1 MQRSRYAPL
10 ILILALVVCTI
21 PAAAFVVSVYEEGT
35 GNVTLIPDAMVFVNT
50 AIAGKTG
57 TDGTLTLTVPGTERF
72 DLSVRKAGYEDWT
85 DSFGQSEESALV
97 QLNRKHVNLVI
108 SLYDADTLDPIFG
121 GSTIATG
128 ENNTISAL
136 TNENGTAIL
145 GLQAGGTYKIDLTAP
160 RYRPQVAHIE
170 LAMIG
175 KDLQYFMLRD
185 DRFSV
190 LVKDGSGSPVS
201 GASVYLEENLRGITD
216 ENGAITLT
224 LDRNKVYNLKVTKE
238 GFREFRGQQMVGEN
252 EAITTVILG
261 NELLNPL
268 LTVKDESGSALSGT
282 EILLNGRSA
291 GKTDQN
297 GSLRLNDLNAGEE
310 YTISASAAGHLSQT
324 QTFSPSKSGEGVLIT
339 LPSEKTGFTVFA
351 EDQEQ
356 RVLPA
361 AEILING
368 NSTGFTDE
376 YGKVSTQLKFSTPYN
391 ITAVKNGYRSASI
404 LQTINPGSPAGMV
417 TLTLI
422 KETDTFPAIVILV
435 GGIGIVV
442 AVVLAAVLLSSRRK
456 VHTNRPRK
464 GR

>member
-1 MQRSRYAPL
+1 MQKSRYAPL
-10 ILILALVVCTI
+10 ILILAMVAITV
-21 PAAAFVVSVYEEGT
+21 PASAFVVSVYEEGT
-35 GNVTLIPDAMVFVNT
+35 GNVTLIPDAMVFVNS

-72 DLSVRKAGYEDWT
+72 DLSVRKAGYDDWT
-85 DSFGQSEESALV
+85 GSFGQSEESALV
-97 QLNRKHVNLVI
+97 QLNKKHVNLVV

-121 GSTIATG
+121 GSATASG
-128 ENNTISAL
+128 ENNTISSL
-136 TNENGTAIL
+136 TNENGTAVL
-145 GLQAGGTYKIDLTAP
+145 GLQAGGTYSLDLSAP
-160 RYRPQVAHIE
+160 RYRPQTVRIE

-175 KDLQYFMLRD
+175 KDVQYFMLRD

-190 LVKDGSGSPVS
+190 LVKDGYGHPVP

-238 GFREFRGQQMVGEN
+238 GFREYRGQQMVGEN
-252 EAITTVILG
+252 EALTTVMLG
-261 NELLNPL
+261 YELLHPFVK
-268 LTVKDESGSALSGT
+268 VKDESGSALSGT

-297 GSLRLNDLNAGEE
+297 GVLQLNDLDAGEE
-310 YTISASAAGHLSQT
+310 YTISASASGHLSQT
-324 QTFSPSKSGEGVLIT
+324 KTFTPAKPDEEILLT
-339 LPSEKTGFTVFA
+339 LSSEKSGFTVFA

-391 ITAVKNGYRSASI
+391 ITAAKQGYRSASI
-404 LQTINPGSPAGMV
+404 WQTINPGSPAGMV
-417 TLTLI
+417 TLTLT
-422 KETDTFPAIVILV
+422 KETDTSPLIAILI
-435 GGIGIVV
+435 GGIVIVV
-442 AVVLAAVLLSSRRK
+442 AGVLVAVLLSGRKK
-456 VHTNRPRK
+456 VHTNKPRK